1 MDLFEKIRFPIGR
14 IYEDTYI
21 MHYLMARAEVIAEI
35 DIPLY
40 FYRIRENSIMNQYGL
55 KNYRDLYTAYLE
67 RTRFLKK
74 SKYKDLYIRQR
85 DLLEWQIK
93 KEYDCQCRQKNM
105 ETASEIF
112 SFYRKF
118 LFQNWD
124 SFTLKYRI
132 RGIINCIKGKW

>member
-1 MDLFEKIRFPIGR
+1 MVVADYNKIGESEIAMSESVVASYRSYTTHDAIENLIFIDSGRWVAAWGKLYSVDLFEKIRFPIGR

-74 SKYKDLYIRQR
+74 VNTRIYIFDR
-85 DLLEWQIK
+85 
-93 KEYDCQCRQKNM
+93 
-105 ETASEIF
+105 ET
-112 SFYRKF
+112 
-118 LFQNWD
+118 
-124 SFTLKYRI
+124 
-132 RGIINCIKGKW
+132 C